1 MCVPVLG
8 NPFLQQEGSTGKIS
22 GQRRR
27 TAGRS
32 RDRSAGR
39 ESTQGGNRI
48 RGRGISPRIRKT
60 GGMAVFPDT
69 GDLAERAE
77 GLAARLSECDICP
90 RLCRVNRKAG
100 ELGVCR
106 VGRSAPVASY
116 GPHYGEEAPL
126 VGSNGSG
133 TVFFSGC
140 NLLCVFCQN
149 YGISHQGEGNEVSTE
164 TLAGIFLALQRMG
177 CHNLNLVTP
186 THVTPQIMEALSLA
200 VPRGLSLPVVYNCG
214 GYESIDTL
222 QALEGVV
229 DIYMPDVKFL
239 DAETA
244 SRYCDAPDYP
254 EVVRAALRE
263 MARQVGPLS
272 LDRRGVARRGLLV
285 RHLVMPGKASTT
297 REVID
302 FLAEEIGE
310 DTYLNLMNQ
319 YRPCGRALE
328 FPEIA
333 RRTAFAEWQEAHDYA
348 REKGMMRLDKM

>member
-1 MCVPVLG
+1 
-8 NPFLQQEGSTGKIS
+8 
-22 GQRRR
+22 
-27 TAGRS
+27 
-32 RDRSAGR
+32 
-39 ESTQGGNRI
+39 
-48 RGRGISPRIRKT
+48 
-60 GGMAVFPDT
+60 MAVFPDT
-69 GDLAERAE
+69 GTLAERAE
-77 GLAARLSECDICP
+77 RLAARLSKCDICP

-106 VGRSAPVASY
+106 VGENAPVASF

-126 VGSNGSG
+126 VGSSGSG

-149 YGISHQGEGNEVSTE
+149 YGISHQGEGNEVSAE
-164 TLAGIFLALQRMG
+164 KLAGIFLAIQRMG

-186 THVTPQIMEALSLA
+186 THVTPQIMEALFLA
-200 VPRGLSLPVVYNCG
+200 APRGLSIPIVYNCG

-222 QALEGVV
+222 RELEGVV

-239 DAETA
+239 DAEPA
-244 SRYCDAPDYP
+244 GRYCDAPDYP

-272 LDRRGVARRGLLV
+272 LDRRGVAQRGLLV
-285 RHLVMPGKASTT
+285 RHLVMPGEANTT
-297 REVID
+297 SKVID
-302 FLAEEIGE
+302 YLADEIGK

-328 FPEIA
+328 FPEIG
-333 RRTAFAEWQEAHDYA
+333 RRTAFSEWQEAQDYA
-348 REKGMMRLDKM
+348 REKGMYRLDGI